1 MFLNHSTSHNE
12 VIGKTNN
19 GTLIMLYGH
28 VKERYEER
36 LKRVKELTGVT
47 ELDLDNLMK
56 ETIKIINEY
65 YFECKSKR
73 ARKIRHI
80 IRGKINLSLGK
91 KRFILDIS
99 VLIAGSEVI
108 YDNRY
113 PYVID
118 EQYKSLIESGEL
130 MVHDTVIAVETL
142 NTTIRFIDEELEN
155 FSHQPMIAEF
165 KLPDKIFKVKD
176 NDFIKITEHMLVD
189 KETKLSS
196 CVRIFINRMMD
207 KFEKKIKCNL

>member
-1 MFLNHSTSHNE
+1 MFINHSTSVNE
-12 VIGKTNN
+12 VIGKTDN

-36 LKRVKELTGVT
+36 LKQVKEITGVT

-56 ETIKIINEY
+56 ETVKIINEY
-65 YFECKSKR
+65 YFECKSR
-73 ARKIRHI
+73 RYRKIRHVV
-80 IRGKINLSLGK
+80 RGQMKLSLGK
-91 KRFILDIS
+91 KNFILDLS
-99 VLIAGSEVI
+99 VLIAGSEVT

-118 EQYKSLIESGEL
+118 EQYKPLIESGEL

-142 NTTIRFIDEELEN
+142 NTTIRFADEELEN
-155 FSHQPMIAEF
+155 FSHQPMITEF
-165 KLPDKIFKVKD
+165 KLPEESFKIKD
-176 NDFIKITEHMLVD
+176 DEFINITKHMLVD

-196 CVRIFINRMMD
+196 CVRIFINRMLD
-207 KFEKKIKCNL
+207 KYRYR

>member
-1 MFLNHSTSHNE
+1 MFINHSTSVNE
-12 VIGKTNN
+12 VIGKTDN

-36 LKRVKELTGVT
+36 LKQVKEITGVT

-56 ETIKIINEY
+56 ETVKIINEY
-65 YFECKSKR
+65 YFECKSR
-73 ARKIRHI
+73 RYRKIRHVV
-80 IRGKINLSLGK
+80 RGEIKLSLGK
-91 KRFILDIS
+91 KNFILDLS
-99 VLIAGSEVI
+99 VLIAGSEVT

-118 EQYKSLIESGEL
+118 DQYKPLIESGEL

-142 NTTIRFIDEELEN
+142 NTTIRFADEELEN

-165 KLPDKIFKVKD
+165 KLPEESFKIKD
-176 NDFIKITEHMLVD
+176 DEFINITKHMLVD

-196 CVRIFINRMMD
+196 CVRIFINRMLD
-207 KFEKKIKCNL
+207 KYRYR

>member
-1 MFLNHSTSHNE
+1 MFINHSTSVNE
-12 VIGKTNN
+12 VIGKTDN

-36 LKRVKELTGVT
+36 LKQVKEITGVT

-56 ETIKIINEY
+56 ETVKIINEY
-65 YFECKSKR
+65 YFECKSR
-73 ARKIRHI
+73 RYRKIRHVV
-80 IRGKINLSLGK
+80 RGEIKLSLGK
-91 KRFILDIS
+91 KNFILDLS
-99 VLIAGSEVI
+99 VLIAGSEVT

-118 EQYKSLIESGEL
+118 EQYKPLIESGEL

-142 NTTIRFIDEELEN
+142 NTTIRFADEELEN

-165 KLPDKIFKVKD
+165 KLPEESFKIKD
-176 NDFIKITEHMLVD
+176 DEFINITKHMLVD

-196 CVRIFINRMMD
+196 CVRIFINRMLD
-207 KFEKKIKCNL
+207 KYRYR

>member
-1 MFLNHSTSHNE
+1 MFINHSTSVNE
-12 VIGKTNN
+12 VIGKTDN

-36 LKRVKELTGVT
+36 LKQVKEITGVT

-56 ETIKIINEY
+56 ETVKIINEY
-65 YFECKSKR
+65 YFECKSR
-73 ARKIRHI
+73 RYRKIRHVV
-80 IRGKINLSLGK
+80 RGEIKLSLGK
-91 KRFILDIS
+91 KNFILDLS
-99 VLIAGSEVI
+99 VLIAGSEVT

-113 PYVID
+113 PYIID
-118 EQYKSLIESGEL
+118 DQYKPLIESGEL

-142 NTTIRFIDEELEN
+142 NTTIRFADEELEN

-165 KLPDKIFKVKD
+165 KLPEDSFKIKD
-176 NDFIKITEHMLVD
+176 DEFINITKHMLVD

-196 CVRIFINRMMD
+196 CVRIFINRMLD
-207 KFEKKIKCNL
+207 RYR